1 MSKVLKSSKADF
13 TLNQISTIKNKKW
26 IEENFSEIIILK
38 DFEINFLQ
46 ANFSTVFH
54 KKTIPYFDL
63 KLLRNDIF
71 LADNESE
78 TVAEKILSILLN
90 SNVRRGPLSNIEKFI
105 PIFLNKIEY
114 FVNNNIP
121 VHIIIPSLPHKK
133 QNPITTGH
141 TIDFIDL
148 GDYLCFLQLKNI
160 ILSIERVYKYGARI
174 TILPDGIALA
184 HLFARNDIAGIKSY
198 SKKLIYVRDQ
208 LGLKNNI
215 DFKDLNDLLSDEPKF
230 NTVKL
235 KMKDNLFDLI
245 ENNNSVAMGMKILQ
259 KAMLFNLPY
268 DHSISEHISIMNM
281 SFDAI
286 PNNLKDQLQNA
297 AFEYASLLLAMRKL
311 DVIKKTFPDAIRAS
325 VHSKATASLPLNL
338 INNTSLIFSYNGIP
352 VIRTEKYKRSH
363 NLRKS
368 VRIMRFYELYK
379 YPNVTAVYIQ
389 GQNEPFWYEINS
401 LSEIF

>member
-230 NTVKL
+230 NTVKI

-286 PNNLKDQLQNA
+286 PKNLKDQLQNA

-311 DVIKKTFPDAIRAS
+311 DVIKKTFPNAIRAS

-389 GQNEPFWYEINS
+389 GQNEPFWYEVNS